1 MASKEKSSWFQRLMS
16 MSIWEKEEPAPSK
29 TKPSGKGVVGHRDPT
44 ADAAIA
50 NVMREEKRKAKDKD
64 RKAENNKADNRKVND
79 RKGGEE
85 NA

>member
-1 MASKEKSSWFQRLMS
+1 MASKEKISWFQRLMS
-16 MSIWEKEEPAPSK
+16 MSIWETEESAPPK
-29 TKPSGKGVVGHRDPT
+29 TTPSGKGVAGHRDPT

-50 NVMREEKRKAKDKD
+50 NVMREEKRKEKGKD
-64 RKAENNKADNRKVND
+64 RKAKDNKADNRKVNA

>member
-1 MASKEKSSWFQRLMS
+1 MTSKEHTSWFQRLMS
-16 MSIWEKEEPAPSK
+16 ISIWEKEEPVSSK
-29 TKPSGKGVVGHRDPT
+29 PKSSGKGVAGHRDPT

-50 NVMREEKRKAKDKD
+50 NVMREEKRKKDKD
-64 RKAENNKADNRKVND
+64 RNAKNNKADNRKADD

>member
-1 MASKEKSSWFQRLMS
+1 

-29 TKPSGKGVVGHRDPT
+29 ALSSSKGMAGHRDPT

-50 NVMREEKRKAKDKD
+50 NVMRDEKRKAKDKD
-64 RKAENNKADNRKVND
+64 RKAENNKADSRKEND
-79 RKGGEE
+79 KKGEE

>member
-1 MASKEKSSWFQRLMS
+1 MASKGNTSWFQRLMS
-16 MSIWEKEEPAPSK
+16 MSIWEKEESALSKAPS
-29 TKPSGKGVVGHRDPT
+29 SGKGVAGHRDPT

-50 NVMREEKRKAKDKD
+50 NVMREEKRKKDKD
-64 RKAENNKADNRKVND
+64 RNAKNKIAENSKADN

>member
-1 MASKEKSSWFQRLMS
+1 MASKEHTAWFQRLMS
-16 MSIWEKEEPAPSK
+16 MTIWETEEPLPSKAPS
-29 TKPSGKGVVGHRDPT
+29 SGKGMAGHRDPT

-64 RKAENNKADNRKVND
+64 RKAENRNAIDRKEND
-79 RKGGEE
+79 RKGEE

>member
-29 TKPSGKGVVGHRDPT
+29 ATSSGKGMAGHRDPT

-50 NVMREEKRKAKDKD
+50 NVMREEKRKEKDKSGNA
-64 RKAENNKADNRKVND
+64 KNNKADNRKVNA